1 MKLAFFDTNVL
12 VYVFDKDTPEKQRQA
27 ETLLS
32 GAMADGALV
41 ISTQVLQEFYVVTTR
56 KLAVPLSSEEAERA
70 IRDLMVFPVVPI
82 DSAMVLAAIRLGRRY
97 DFSFWDSL
105 IVQAGLDGSAEVLYS
120 EDLQDGQ
127 QIGPLRIVNPFV

>member
-1 MKLAFFDTNVL
+1 MPMKLAFFDTNVL
-12 VYVFDKDTPEKQRQA
+12 VYVFDKDAPEKQRQA

-82 DSAMVLAAIRLGRRY
+82 DSAMVLAAIRLGRRD
-97 DFSFWDSL
+97 DFSF
-105 IVQAGLDGSAEVLYS
+105 
-120 EDLQDGQ
+120 
-127 QIGPLRIVNPFV
+127 